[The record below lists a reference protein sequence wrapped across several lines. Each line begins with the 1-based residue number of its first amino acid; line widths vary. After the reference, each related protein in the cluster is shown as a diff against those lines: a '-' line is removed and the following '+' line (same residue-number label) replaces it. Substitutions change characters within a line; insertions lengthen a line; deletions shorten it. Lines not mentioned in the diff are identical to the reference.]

1 VVLNMQFEHLFT
13 PLKIGNKTARNRI
26 IFPAHGIPTALPYC
40 ADEADGARYIAYQ
53 VARAKG
59 GCAVNIIGP
68 LGCYEPESRE
78 LSVFSPPTP
87 KILIPKLHHMV
98 EALHEHGAL
107 AIMQLFTYGKSF
119 AIPAT
124 GTWGYATPTG
134 QQEAVAEW
142 MNIDEDELNA
152 RVNSFVKYAAVCQE
166 GGMDGVEIH
175 ACHGDFV
182 QQSWSK
188 WANQRTDKWGEP
200 MYFATQLIERI
211 RKAVGRDFIL
221 SFKMTGDD
229 LSFNGMDIK
238 ANQKIAQELEATGG
252 VDLLNVSF
260 SCGGASY
267 AYLVGST
274 YIPPASISVPLASGI
289 KQAVKSIPVA
299 AMGRINDPALAENAI
314 AGGHC
319 DMVGLVRG
327 QLADPEFGNKA
338 REGRIEDIRLCIGC
352 NQGCWDAGIEI
363 LRCTQN
369 AVVSQESS
377 RYGTITKAL
386 HKKKVVIVG
395 GGPGGMEAARVAA
408 LRGHDVTLYEKEDQ
422 LGGQINI
429 LSKAPCRE
437 EFNQVTRFLITQ
449 INKLGVKIKLSTEA
463 NTETVKRDQPDA
475 VVIATGAR
483 PHILTMPGSDQPNVT
498 SPAQILKGEAV
509 AGDKVVVFDTTGLQ
523 EAPTV
528 ADFLAEKGKKVELL
542 TYFPSINAYW
552 GLQTKMIGTHIPV
565 VWPRLKRNGVIIT
578 PLATIEEISG
588 RTVTTADV
596 YSGEERIIQDVD
608 TVVMATGYRSNN
620 RLYLE
625 LKGNVKELYAI
636 GDCALP
642 RRALD
647 AINDGYMKAFDI

>member
-1 VVLNMQFEHLFT
+1 MQFNNLFS

-26 IFPAHGIPTALPYC
+26 VFPAHGIPTALPYC
-40 ADEADGARYIAYQ
+40 ADDADGERYIAYEA
-53 VARAKG
+53 ARAKG
-59 GCAVNIIGP
+59 GCALNIIGP
-68 LGCYEPESRE
+68 LGCYEPPGKE
-78 LSVFSPPTP
+78 LSLFSPPTP
-87 KILIPKLHHMV
+87 EILIPKLRRMA
-98 EALHEHGAL
+98 EALHEHNTL
-107 AIMQLFTYGKSF
+107 AMMQLFTYGKSF

-124 GTWGYATPTG
+124 STWGYATPTG

-142 MNIDEDELNA
+142 LDIDEEELND
-152 RVNSFVKYAAVCQE
+152 RIDSFVKYAAVSQE
-166 GGMDGVEIH
+166 GGLDGVEIH

-182 QQSWSK
+182 QQSWSR

-211 RKAVGRDFIL
+211 RKAVGRNFIL

-229 LSFNGMDIK
+229 LSFDGMDIH
-238 ANQKIAQELEATGG
+238 ANQKVARALEATGG

-289 KQAVKSIPVA
+289 KQVVKSVPVV
-299 AMGRINDPALAENAI
+299 AMGRINDPMLAEKAI
-314 AGGHC
+314 ADGHC

-338 REGRIEDIRLCIGC
+338 REGRVEDIRLCIGC
-352 NQGCWDAGIEI
+352 NQGCWDGGIEI

-369 AVVSQESS
+369 AVVSLESS
-377 RYGTITKAL
+377 RYGTITKAPL
-386 HKKKVVIVG
+386 KKKVVIVG
-395 GGPGGMEAARVAA
+395 GGPGGMEAARVSA
-408 LRGHDVTLYEKEDQ
+408 LRGHEVTLYEKEDQ

-437 EFNQVTRFLITQ
+437 EFNQVTRFLTTQ
-449 INKLGVKIKLSTEA
+449 INKLGVKVKMSIEA
-463 NTETVKRDQPDA
+463 TAEMVIREQPDT
-475 VVIATGAR
+475 VVVATGAH
-483 PHILTMPGSDQPNVT
+483 PYILSMPGSHQPNVT
-498 SPAQILKGEAV
+498 SPAQILKGEVV
-509 AGDKVVVFDTTGLQ
+509 AGDKVIVFDTTGLQ

-565 VWPRLKRNGVIIT
+565 VWPRLKRNGVVIT
-578 PLATIEEISG
+578 PLANIKEISG
-588 RTVTTADV
+588 RMVTVADV
-596 YSGEERIIQDVD
+596 YSSEERVIQDVD
-608 TVVMATGYRSNN
+608 TIVMATGYRSNN
-620 RLYLE
+620 RLYFD
-625 LKGNVKELYAI
+625 LKGKVKELYAI

-647 AINDGYMKAFDI
+647 AISEGYMKTFDI

>member
-1 VVLNMQFEHLFT
+1 MQFNNLFS
-13 PLKIGNKTARNRI
+13 PLKIGSKTVRNRI
-26 IFPAHGIPTALPYC
+26 VFPAHGIPTALPYC
-40 ADEADGARYIAYQ
+40 ADDTDGERYIAYE

-68 LGCYEPESRE
+68 LGCYEPPGRE
-78 LSVFSPPTP
+78 LSMFSPPTP
-87 KILIPKLHHMV
+87 EILIPKLRRMA
-98 EALHEHGAL
+98 EALHEYNTL
-107 AIMQLFTYGKSF
+107 AIMQLFTYPKSF

-142 MNIDEDELNA
+142 LDIDEDELND
-152 RVNSFVKYAAVCQE
+152 RIDSFVKYAAVSQE
-166 GGMDGVEIH
+166 GGLDGVEIH

-182 QQSWSK
+182 QQSWSG
-188 WANQRTDKWGEP
+188 WANHRTDKWGEP
-200 MYFATQLIERI
+200 MYFATQLVERI
-211 RKAVGRDFIL
+211 RKAVGKDFIL

-229 LSFNGMDIK
+229 LSFDGMDIQ
-238 ANQKIAQELEATGG
+238 ANQAVALALEATGG

-289 KQAVKSIPVA
+289 KQVVKSIPVV
-299 AMGRINDPALAENAI
+299 AMGRINDPMLAEKAI
-314 AGGHC
+314 AEGHC

-338 REGRIEDIRLCIGC
+338 REDRIEDIRLCIGC
-352 NQGCWDAGIEI
+352 NQGCWDGGIEV

-369 AVVSQESS
+369 AVVSLESS
-377 RYGTITKAL
+377 RYGTITKAPL
-386 HKKKVVIVG
+386 KKRVVVVG

-408 LRGHDVTLYEKEDQ
+408 LRGHEVTLYEKEDQ

-429 LSKAPCRE
+429 LSKAPYRE
-437 EFNQVTRFLITQ
+437 EFNQVTRYLTAQ
-449 INKLGVKIKLSTEA
+449 INKLGVK
-463 NTETVKRDQPDA
+463 VKMSVEVTAEMVNQEQPDA
-475 VVIATGAR
+475 VIIAAGAR
-483 PHILTMPGSDQPNVT
+483 PHILSMPGSDQPNVT
-498 SPAQILKGEAV
+498 SPAQVLKGEVV

-528 ADFLAEKGKKVELL
+528 ADFLAEKGKKVEFL
-542 TYFPSINAYW
+542 TYFSSINAYW

-565 VWPRLKRNGVIIT
+565 IWPRLRNNGVVIT
-578 PLATIEEISG
+578 LLANIKEISG
-588 RTVTTADV
+588 RKVTVTDV
-596 YSGEERIIQDVD
+596 YSGEEWVVQDVD
-608 TVVMATGYRSNN
+608 TIVMATGYRSNN
-620 RLYLE
+620 RLYLD
-625 LKGNVKELYAI
+625 LKGKVKELYAI

-642 RRALD
+642 RRTLD
-647 AINDGYMKAFDI
+647 AISEGYMKAFDI

>member
-1 VVLNMQFEHLFT
+1 MQFNNLFS
-13 PLKIGNKTARNRI
+13 PLNNGNKTARNRI
-26 IFPAHGIPTALPYC
+26 VFPAHGIPTALPYC
-40 ADEADGARYIAYQ
+40 ADDADGERYIAYE

-59 GCAVNIIGP
+59 GCALNIIGP
-68 LGCYEPESRE
+68 LGCYEPPGKE
-78 LSVFSPPTP
+78 LSLFSPPIP
-87 KILIPKLHHMV
+87 KILIPKLRRMA
-98 EALHEHGAL
+98 EALHEHNTL
-107 AIMQLFTYGKSF
+107 AMMQLFTYGKSF

-124 GTWGYATPTG
+124 STWGYATPTG

-142 MNIDEDELNA
+142 LDIDEEELND
-152 RVNSFVKYAAVCQE
+152 RIDSFVKYAAVSQE
-166 GGMDGVEIH
+166 GGLDGVEIH

-182 QQSWSK
+182 QQSWSR

-200 MYFATQLIERI
+200 MYLATQLIERI
-211 RKAVGRDFIL
+211 RKAVGRNFIL

-229 LSFNGMDIK
+229 LSFDGMDIH
-238 ANQKIAQELEATGG
+238 ANQKVARALEATGG

-289 KQAVKSIPVA
+289 KQVVKSVPVV
-299 AMGRINDPALAENAI
+299 AMGRINDPMLAEKAI
-314 AGGHC
+314 ADGHC

-338 REGRIEDIRLCIGC
+338 REGRVEDIRLCIGC
-352 NQGCWDAGIEI
+352 NQGCWDGGIEI

-369 AVVSQESS
+369 AVVGLESS
-377 RYGTITKAL
+377 LYGTITKAPL
-386 HKKKVVIVG
+386 KKKVVIAG

-408 LRGHDVTLYEKEDQ
+408 LRGHEVTLYEKEDQ

-437 EFNQVTRFLITQ
+437 EFNQVTRFLTTQ
-449 INKLGVKIKLSTEA
+449 INKLGVKVKMSIEA
-463 NTETVKRDQPDA
+463 TAEIVIREQPDA
-475 VVIATGAR
+475 VVIATGAH
-483 PHILTMPGSDQPNVT
+483 PHILSMPGSNQANVT
-498 SPAQILKGEAV
+498 SPAQILKGEVV

-552 GLQTKMIGTHIPV
+552 GLQTKMIGSHIPV
-565 VWPRLKRNGVIIT
+565 VWPRLKRNGVVIT
-578 PLATIEEISG
+578 PLANIKEISG
-588 RTVTTADV
+588 QMVAVADV
-596 YSGEERIIQDVD
+596 YFSEERVIQDVD
-608 TVVMATGYRSNN
+608 TIVMATGYRSNN
-620 RLYLE
+620 RLYLD
-625 LKGNVKELYAI
+625 LKGKVKELYAI

-647 AINDGYMKAFDI
+647 AISEGYMKAFDI